1 MKLHCS
7 MMAWT
12 CGICFAPT
20 RSPYLPTQDLPAKR
34 NKMTTDSEGNGVGP
48 AVEIDEDLHSRQ
60 VRGDASS

>member
-1 MKLHCS
+1 MTLHFS
-7 MMAWT
+7 MMHGHAASALLLHARHDWT
-12 CGICFAPT
+12 
-20 RSPYLPTQDLPAKR
+20 TQDLPAKR